1 MVIACAILYFR
12 GLDIVPHTLKVL
24 FGLSCGLIQYCQF
37 DKILFPNAAAYLSAE
52 LNNDCKTDNS
62 KRLQDLIHRAR
73 SDRASGSHARI
84 LIPSAGVGC
93 YVLTHPIEMD
103 SNVELF
109 GDPEASFASGDHSTT
124 FFVITGKSNIRLAN
138 IVLGGYRN
146 GESLHIKPAIKI
158 EGSRQ
163 IELDDIDIH
172 NSTGEINVTSSSFVW
187 INRLKIDNSLQ
198 HGIVLDNT
206 DYSRVSDGWFTD
218 EVGFGIILRN
228 GSHDNIISKNTT
240 KHNGIEL
247 IGITFGAYR
256 NIVTHNY
263 AEGTGDNGISV
274 TGNNNIV
281 AFNETIG
288 CAGNGIG
295 VYGEWNRISN
305 NYSTNNAQK
314 AIVHSWRAGIA
325 VIPGFGGLA
334 THNIIEDN
342 IIDDDQQ
349 HVTQKIGVWLARSTY
364 TNWVPL
370 HYFRRNTIIEINSRL
385 YRNKR
390 DGSSDLYPPSCSRL
404 TCTDGDMT
412 FDFVRNLDNDSHI
425 GDFNYIKN
433 NHISYTKMTP
443 YLNEG
448 VGDHNSLPPQ

>member
-1 MVIACAILYFR
+1 
-12 GLDIVPHTLKVL
+12 
-24 FGLSCGLIQYCQF
+24 
-37 DKILFPNAAAYLSAE
+37 
-52 LNNDCKTDNS
+52 
-62 KRLQDLIHRAR
+62 
-73 SDRASGSHARI
+73 
-84 LIPSAGVGC
+84 
-93 YVLTHPIEMD
+93 MD

-146 GESLHIKPAIKI
+146 GESLHIKPAIII

-228 GSHDNIISKNTT
+228 GSQDNIVSNNTT

-256 NIVTHNY
+256 NIVTHNH
-263 AEGTGDNGISV
+263 AEGTGDNGIFV

-288 CAGNGIG
+288 CAGNWIG
-295 VYGEWNRISN
+295 V
-305 NYSTNNAQK
+305 
-314 AIVHSWRAGIA
+314 
-325 VIPGFGGLA
+325 
-334 THNIIEDN
+334 
-342 IIDDDQQ
+342 
-349 HVTQKIGVWLARSTY
+349 
-364 TNWVPL
+364 
-370 HYFRRNTIIEINSRL
+370 
-385 YRNKR
+385 
-390 DGSSDLYPPSCSRL
+390 
-404 TCTDGDMT
+404 
-412 FDFVRNLDNDSHI
+412 
-425 GDFNYIKN
+425 
-433 NHISYTKMTP
+433 
-443 YLNEG
+443 
-448 VGDHNSLPPQ
+448 